1 MLFQSIFEEYKKL
14 SIFKEYG
21 VQYSNKMEESLWY
34 IWHKKM
40 QQASTHDF
48 VIPQLQTLGMHI
60 LSLSF
65 LWLS

>member
-48 VIPQLQTLGMHI
+48 EIPQL
-60 LSLSF
+60 
-65 LWLS
+65 

>member
-1 MLFQSIFEEYKKL
+1 MLIRSIFKEYGKL

-21 VQYSNKMEESLWY
+21 FQYSNKMEESLGY

-48 VIPQLQTLGMHI
+48 EIPQL
-60 LSLSF
+60 
-65 LWLS
+65 